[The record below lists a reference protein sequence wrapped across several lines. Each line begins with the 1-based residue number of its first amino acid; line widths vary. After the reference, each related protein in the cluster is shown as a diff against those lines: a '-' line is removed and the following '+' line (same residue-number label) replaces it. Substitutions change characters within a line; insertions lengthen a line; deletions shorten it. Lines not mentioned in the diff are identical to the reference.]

1 MSVEAGG
8 NRKVPTAVAHGG
20 LIGRGPS
27 GGFTLIE
34 VVVAMAIAGL
44 ALVGLFRAG
53 STGLFAVDS
62 ATRVQQAVER
72 AQSHLDALG
81 RAGAIAP
88 GETEG
93 DDGAGYRWRLRVR
106 PLEARPAAPQSE
118 PGSAMT
124 LLDLEVT
131 ISWRAWG
138 RERSVVLD
146 TRRLGT
152 AMATR

>member
-1 MSVEAGG
+1 MSVEAGR
-8 NRKVPTAVAHGG
+8 NRTVAATAHDCANGHV
-20 LIGRGPS
+20 PS

-44 ALVGLFRAG
+44 ALVMMFQAG

-62 ATRVQQAVER
+62 ATRVEQAVER
-72 AQSHLDALG
+72 AQSRLAALG

-93 DDGAGYRWRLRVR
+93 DDGDGYRWRLRVR
-106 PLEARPAAPQSE
+106 PVETRPAPLQSAPGAS
-118 PGSAMT
+118 MI
-124 LLDLEVT
+124 LFDLEVT
-131 ISWRAWG
+131 VAWRAGG
-138 RERSVVLD
+138 RERLVVLN

-152 AMATR
+152 ALASR